1 MKREAA
7 QISLPPDLLTEKP
20 YALFE
25 DWLPLSLCRAL
36 AADLR
41 GLFEAGALGPA
52 RVGRDQHKTQSTE
65 QRSDQNYWVDPQRN
79 DDWRAFHGALEILAE
94 ELKNQLRLPIAEV
107 EVQASVYGPGAF
119 YRRHVDEFTQQSLGS
134 LRSRRLL
141 SAVYYFNVDWS
152 GDDGGELLLWQEDRC
167 LERVAPRENRL
178 VLFRSDLAHEV
189 LAPVKR
195 PRYSV
200 AAWFRSRS

>member
-1 MKREAA
+1 MNREAA
-7 QISLPPDLLTEKP
+7 QISLPPDLLAEKP

-25 DWLPLSLCRAL
+25 DWLPLPLCRAL

-41 GLFEAGALGPA
+41 VLVEAGALGPA
-52 RVGRDQHKTQSTE
+52 RVGRDQHKTQATD
-65 QRSDQNYWVDPQRN
+65 QRSDHNCWVDPQRN
-79 DDWRAFHGALEILAE
+79 DDWRAFHRALEALGE
-94 ELKNQLRLPIAEV
+94 ELRSQLRLPIAEL
-107 EVQASVYGPGAF
+107 EMQASVYGPGAY
-119 YRRHVDEFTQQSLGS
+119 YRRHIDEFTQQSLGS

-141 SAVYYFNVDWS
+141 SAVYYFNADWDV
-152 GDDGGELLLWQEDRC
+152 DDGGELLLWQDDRC